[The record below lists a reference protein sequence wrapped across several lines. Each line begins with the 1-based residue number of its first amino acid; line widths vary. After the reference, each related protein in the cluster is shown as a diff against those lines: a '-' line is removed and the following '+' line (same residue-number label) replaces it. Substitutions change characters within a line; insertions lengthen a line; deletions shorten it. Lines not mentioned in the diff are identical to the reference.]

1 MSVDISH
8 CRICAS
14 QQLKSVPFGYNF
26 NGRWFAAI
34 ECSECG
40 ILFLDPQPTAEEF
53 KQMYS
58 HEYFEGDFRCGHA
71 GSYFDDATAE
81 SLEDN
86 SLLQRFRKLKPSGK
100 FLEVG
105 CAGGAFLN
113 TARKAGYEP
122 YGVEFSNEAAELA
135 RTKYG
140 LNVVTGDIHDAHFPN
155 NMFDVIFL
163 GDVLEHL
170 PDPLSSMKELHRILA
185 PKGIAIF
192 ECPTQ
197 TNTIFSRV
205 GFVLYSMMN
214 KRATVNMPPY
224 HVFEYRPES
233 MTTLMERCGLRVI
246 QTNVSI
252 IPPKDISVRGS
263 MLENFGKKMFHHVNY
278 SVTNL
283 FGVFG
288 DRIEI
293 IVTKD

>member
-1 MSVDISH
+1 MEISR
-8 CRICAS
+8 CRICDA
-14 QQLKSVPFGYNF
+14 QQLRQIPFGYNF
-26 NGRWFAAI
+26 NSKWFSAL
-34 ECSECG
+34 ECNECG
-40 ILFLDPQPTAEEF
+40 IIFLDPQPTADEF

-71 GSYFDDATAE
+71 GSYFDDAVTE

-86 SLLQRFRKLKPSGK
+86 SLLQRFRKLKPAGK

-113 TARKAGYEP
+113 AAKKVGYEV
-122 YGVEFSNEAAELA
+122 YGVEFSNDAAELA

-140 LNVVTGDIHDAHFPN
+140 LEVVVGDVHDAKFPD

-170 PDPLSSMKELHRILA
+170 PNPLASVKELHRILA
-185 PKGIAIF
+185 PKGVVIF

-205 GFVLYSMMN
+205 GFLLYSMLN

-224 HVFEYRPES
+224 HVFEYRPNS
-233 MTTLMERCGLRVI
+233 MTNLINKCGLRVI
-246 QTNVSI
+246 ETNISI
-252 IPPKDISVRGS
+252 IPPKEISMRGS
-263 MLENFGKKMFHHVNY
+263 ALENIGKKLFHYINN
-278 SVTNL
+278 SVTKMVSL
-283 FGVFG
+283 YG

-293 IVTKD
+293 IATKE